1 MTLDTVFTGDS
12 RSDRLAIPTY
22 DPQDFQLLSIPP

>member
-1 MTLDTVFTGDS
+1 MTLDTIFTDDFMS
-12 RSDRLAIPTY
+12 NRLAIPIY